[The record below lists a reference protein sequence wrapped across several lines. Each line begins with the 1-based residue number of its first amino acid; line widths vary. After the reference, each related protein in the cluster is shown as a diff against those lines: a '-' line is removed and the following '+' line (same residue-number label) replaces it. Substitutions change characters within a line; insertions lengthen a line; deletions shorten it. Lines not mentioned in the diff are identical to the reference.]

1 MMPCPIRLSGVGM
14 ACSRA
19 NGGQPADS
27 FANRLSAILSALP
40 RGLSPVRLVH
50 PLEEMALLAACE
62 ALTRG
67 GIRLPVGGDT
77 VGMVFGVEEGIDGI
91 KARYYAGIL
100 RDGPLGASLI
110 TFPLT
115 APNTVAARISILL
128 DIRGESV
135 TVCGGS
141 LSGAQAIGL
150 AVDTLRQG
158 KCRAVL
164 AGGVTSVEDEF
175 LHAMHRLGQPDSG
188 PVRSGACLLLLE
200 AEVSE
205 TSGAIDILGYG
216 EGFGPD
222 AVRNAVQCCLE
233 DAQILPGRIAW
244 IQVVG
249 SGRDAQ
255 LLSRTLR
262 RMVVNAPIVQ
272 SPESDLY
279 SAAFPMAVAD
289 ASTQVAN
296 GNEEPVLVVGT
307 DCLAGASSVLLCR
320 GAQG

>member
-1 MMPCPIRLSGVGM
+1 MASAIRLSGVGM

-19 NGGQPADS
+19 SGGPPADS
-27 FANRLSAILSALP
+27 LANRLSATLSALP

-67 GIRLPVGGDT
+67 GIRFPVGGDT
-77 VGMVFGVEEGIDGI
+77 IGMVFGVEEGIDGI
-91 KARYYAGIL
+91 KARYYTGIL

-150 AVDTLRQG
+150 AIDTLRQG
-158 KCRAVL
+158 RCRAVL
-164 AGGVTSVEDEF
+164 AGGATSVEDEF
-175 LHAMHRLGQPDSG
+175 LHAMRRLGRPDSG

-205 TSGAIDILGYG
+205 TSGAIEILGYG
-216 EGFGPD
+216 EGFGPE
-222 AVRNAVQCCLE
+222 AGRNAVQSCLE
-233 DAQILPGRIAW
+233 DAQILSEQIAW
-244 IQVVG
+244 VQVVG
-249 SGRDAQ
+249 SGREAQ
-255 LLSRTLR
+255 LMSRTLR
-262 RMVVNAPIVQ
+262 CMVVNAPIVQ
-272 SPESDLY
+272 SPASDLY

-289 ASTQVAN
+289 ASRQIAD
-296 GNEEPVLVVGT
+296 GNQGPVLVVGT
-307 DCLAGASSVLLCR
+307 DCLAGASSVLLRC